1 MTVRD
6 YKWQPT
12 AKADSVW
19 RTLSRQSFR
28 LEGKRNVSKT
38 ASKSPTKLC
47 TSTPVLGRQSLAQ
60 DRPTLVTTGA
70 RAAKNG
76 VGFLPHGP
84 PVVTKVGRRRTAEAQ
99 RKHAKRKARADSTN
113 TTAPTH
119 SCSMCGLGLAS
130 LAIYRPTAVSLQSKV
145 MVIFDFFSK
154 DEKHKWNS
162 DWVHFNLLS
171 R

>member
-1 MTVRD
+1 MTGRD

-19 RTLSRQSFR
+19 RTLSGQSFR

-47 TSTPVLGRQSLAQ
+47 TSTPVLGRESLAQ

-76 VGFLPHGP
+76 VGFF
-84 PVVTKVGRRRTAEAQ
+84 AAW
-99 RKHAKRKARADSTN
+99 
-113 TTAPTH
+113 AP
-119 SCSMCGLGLAS
+119 SG
-130 LAIYRPTAVSLQSKV
+130 
-145 MVIFDFFSK
+145 D
-154 DEKHKWNS
+154 
-162 DWVHFNLLS
+162 
-171 R
+171 

>member
-12 AKADSVW
+12 AKAYSVW
-19 RTLSRQSFR
+19 RTLSGQAFR

-47 TSTPVLGRQSLAQ
+47 TSTPVLGRELLAQ
-60 DRPTLVTTGA
+60 DRPTLATTGA

-84 PVVTKVGRRRTAEAQ
+84 PAVTKVGRRRTAEAQ
-99 RKHAKRKARADSTN
+99 RNAPRAKTVTSISNA
-113 TTAPTH
+113 APTR
-119 SCSMCGLGLAS
+119 SCPMCGRAFWVRIGL
-130 LAIYRPTAVSLQSKV
+130 
-145 MVIFDFFSK
+145 
-154 DEKHKWNS
+154 NS
-162 DWVHFNLLS
+162 HL
-171 R
+171 RTHHR

>member
-12 AKADSVW
+12 AKADSVG
-19 RTLSRQSFR
+19 RTLSGQEFR

-47 TSTPVLGRQSLAQ
+47 TSTPVLGRESLAQ

-84 PVVTKVGRRRTAEAQ
+84 PVMTKVGRRRTAEAQ

-113 TTAPTH
+113 TTHPHTH
-119 SCSMCGLGLAS
+119 VPCVG
-130 LAIYRPTAVSLQSKV
+130 
-145 MVIFDFFSK
+145 
-154 DEKHKWNS
+154 S
-162 DWVHFNLLS
+162 DWPH
-171 R
+171 